1 MKLRSFKHLLA
12 GGLKNIWANKL
23 MSIASV
29 GILVACM
36 SIIGLAIILEENV
49 NKTLG
54 EIEQQNVI
62 MVYFNDLNSVLYGG
76 ADSSVTGSI
85 ISSTND
91 DSSAAVS
98 TTGDKSS
105 STSSTENAVD
115 ASEISQDKYMIH
127 NEQEALD
134 LCEKIRSVPNVASV
148 DFVSSEEGLEK
159 IKQGMLSK
167 QSEYFSF
174 LDGDNPLSSG
184 AKVTMNDLSLFQE
197 TLTNIQSIE
206 GVDTIQSQGD
216 VAAKITSI
224 KKGVS
229 IAAYWIIGILL
240 IISLVIV
247 SNTIRVT
254 MYNRKLEISIMKAV
268 GATDWYIRIPF
279 LIEGVTLGLFSAL
292 FTTGLLY
299 FIYKA
304 VIGTMKSAL
313 SISQV
318 IPYSNFVGLLLGIFA
333 GIGVISGFL
342 SSVVIIGKYLKREG
356 SEFRAI

>member
-1 MKLRSFKHLLA
+1 
-12 GGLKNIWANKL
+12 
-23 MSIASV
+23 
-29 GILVACM
+29 
-36 SIIGLAIILEENV
+36 
-49 NKTLG
+49 
-54 EIEQQNVI
+54 
-62 MVYFNDLNSVLYGG
+62 MVYFNDLNSVRYGG
-76 ADSSVTGSI
+76 ASASITEPITSITSADSSMAVSVTGEE
-85 ISSTND
+85 
-91 DSSAAVS
+91 
-98 TTGDKSS
+98 
-105 STSSTENAVD
+105 SSTESESTTSTGNVVD
-115 ASEISQDKYMIH
+115 PSEISEDKYLIH

-134 LCEKIRSVPNVASV
+134 LCEKIRSVSNVASV
-148 DFVSSEEGLEK
+148 EFVSSQEGLEK
-159 IKQGMLSK
+159 IKNDMLSE

-174 LDGDNPLSSG
+174 LDDDNPLSCG
-184 AKVTMNDLSLFQE
+184 AKVTMKDLSLFE
-197 TLTNIQSIE
+197 NTLTNIHAID
-206 GVDTIQSQGD
+206 GVDSIQSQGD

-229 IAAYWIIGILL
+229 IAAFWIIGILL

-318 IPYSNFVGLLLGIFA
+318 IPYTNFVWFLLGVFSA
-333 GIGVISGFL
+333 IGVISGFL
-342 SSVVIIGKYLKREG
+342 SSVVIIGKYLKKEG